1 MTDKLDVIV
10 FGATGFT
17 GRLVVDYLVRSAPP
31 GVRWGIAGRRK
42 EKLDEIAEEVR
53 AAQGP
58 VIETFVA
65 SIDDPNALAEMTR
78 CTRVLLTTV
87 GPYARYGEPVVRAC
101 IASGTDYVDITGE
114 PDFVDG
120 LLLRHDA
127 AARDKG
133 VRIVNCC
140 GFDSI
145 PHDLGALFTV
155 QQIGKDAPITLEGF
169 VQARGAISGGTW
181 HSAVNAFSDLSEM
194 RRTAKVSRGP
204 QGERIGS
211 VKPRVYYERAIGGWA
226 VPMPTIDPQIV
237 LRSARALDVYGSRF
251 RYGHYLRMK
260 SLAGVAGLGLSIGA
274 VVALAQLPVT
284 RDLLLK
290 WKQPGEGPDA
300 LEREQNFFKVTFIG
314 KSEGHTVT
322 TRVSGGDPGYGET
335 AKMIAESALCLALD
349 RERLPASSGIL
360 TTAVA
365 MGDVLIGRL
374 QKAGIK
380 FEVVST

>member
-17 GRLVVDYLVRSAPP
+17 GRLVVDYLAKSAPP

-53 AAQGP
+53 AKKGP

-65 SIDDPNALAEMTR
+65 SIDDPKSLAEMTR

-87 GPYARYGEPVVRAC
+87 GPYARYGEPVVEAC

-114 PDFVDG
+114 PEFVDR
-120 LLLRHDA
+120 LIVRHHA
-127 AARDKG
+127 AARDQG

-145 PHDLGALFTV
+145 PHDLGALYTV
-155 QQIGKDAPITLEGF
+155 QKIGPAAPITLEGF
-169 VQARGAISGGTW
+169 VQAKGAISGGTW
-181 HSAVNAFSDLSEM
+181 HSAINAFSDLSQM
-194 RRTAKVSRGP
+194 GRSAKASRGARD
-204 QGERIGS
+204 ERIGS
-211 VKPRVYYERAIGGWA
+211 VKPRVHFEKAIGGWA

-237 LRSARALDVYGSRF
+237 LRSAKALDAYGPRF
-251 RYGHYLRMK
+251 RYGHYMRMK
-260 SLAGVAGLGLSIGA
+260 SLAGVAGLGLSVGA
-274 VVALAQLPVT
+274 VVALAQLPMT

-290 WKQPGEGPDA
+290 WKAPGEGPDA

-314 KSEGHTVT
+314 KSEGRTVM
-322 TRVSGGDPGYGET
+322 TRVSGGDPGYTDT

-349 RERLPASSGIL
+349 REKLPACAGIL

-365 MGDVLIGRL
+365 MGDVLIERL
-374 QKAGIK
+374 QKASIR